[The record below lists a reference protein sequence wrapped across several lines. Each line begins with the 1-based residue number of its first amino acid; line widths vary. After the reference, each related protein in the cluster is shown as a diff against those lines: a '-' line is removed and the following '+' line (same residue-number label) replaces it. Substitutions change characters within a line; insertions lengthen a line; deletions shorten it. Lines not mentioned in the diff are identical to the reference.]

1 MSNHI
6 LELLEHERQVR
17 AAIELFTSDIRHL
30 RLVESSDYNW
40 VSINDYL
47 DRNDL
52 DPTNPENLHLA
63 YGALAR
69 DHQLE
74 LLPLG
79 HIQETPRQETAPTP
93 PAPAPSKAQTFMW
106 RNAKPITGSTRRL

>member
-1 MSNHI
+1 MVHTPEF
-6 LELLEHERQVR
+6 LEQERQVR
-17 AAIELFTSDIRHL
+17 AAIAEFASDIRHI
-30 RLVESSDYNW
+30 RFVESSDFNW

-52 DPTNPENLHLA
+52 DPTSPENLHLA
-63 YGALAR
+63 YETLVR

-79 HIQETPRQETAPTP
+79 HIKETPQQPATTP
-93 PAPAPSKAQTFMW
+93 PAPVPRKEQTSMW
-106 RNAKPITGSTRRL
+106 RNGK